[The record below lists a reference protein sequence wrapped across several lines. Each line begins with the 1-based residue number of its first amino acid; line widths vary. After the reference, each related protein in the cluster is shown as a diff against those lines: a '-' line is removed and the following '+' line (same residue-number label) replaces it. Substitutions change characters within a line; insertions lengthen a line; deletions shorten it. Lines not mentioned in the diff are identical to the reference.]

1 MTAAIVVGCSLLLF
15 LGVLVVIAWGNRLIR
30 VPVGEA
36 TSRDQQEESAQYTDQ
51 REARTEAKLRALRRY
66 FWWANVVAFS
76 ALVSAVVAAW
86 PGGRLI
92 MRILA
97 HTSPDSAQG
106 RLTEA
111 QFNIGFPTFEGSM
124 ALLFFGGLPAG
135 YFAALLFVVL
145 RRWLPAGRLAGP
157 VLGAVLLLWF
167 GALLDPLRADNIDFT
182 IVEPGWLAVALFC
195 GLAVLHGAV
204 VAAAAG
210 WWSGRVP
217 LWRDKSFRYYTPLL
231 IGSVVFPP
239 AGLALGIG
247 ALLLL
252 IWMSMFPLSFLHA
265 AHSRRVPAWVGT
277 GVVVLASAAALP
289 AFVSAVISITS
300 RTS

>member
-1 MTAAIVVGCSLLLF
+1 
-15 LGVLVVIAWGNRLIR
+15 
-30 VPVGEA
+30 
-36 TSRDQQEESAQYTDQ
+36 
-51 REARTEAKLRALRRY
+51 
-66 FWWANVVAFS
+66 
-76 ALVSAVVAAW
+76 
-86 PGGRLI
+86 
-92 MRILA
+92 
-97 HTSPDSAQG
+97 
-106 RLTEA
+106 
-111 QFNIGFPTFEGSM
+111 M

-157 VLGAVLLLWF
+157 VLGAILLLWF

-217 LWRDKSFRYYTPLL
+217 LWRDKSFRYYIPLL

-252 IWMSMFPLSFLHA
+252 LWMNMFPLSFLHA
-265 AHSRRVPAWVGT
+265 AHSRRVPAWVGA